1 MRIII
6 NNDIFYRFEPNIDNG
21 TLIVFFKDTNKIYEL
36 TKPYYIYLTGLE
48 NSYKNIEELFLSEYN
63 DLSAHEVKKYISLIE
78 NKLFEI
84 GVLVLL

>member
-63 DLSAHEVKKYISLIE
+63 DLSVHEVKKYISLIE